1 MPYRI
6 GVPLRHAVRDGA
18 VACDEAVRNARP
30 TMIAGA
36 RAATGV
42 GMGGM
47 GLEAVCA
54 VAVSS
59 ARSGVEG
66 VKAATT
72 KATGGMKA
80 TATTKNAAAT
90 VEAAAATMETT
101 AAAMETTATT
111 METTATT
118 METAAPTTARLR
130 CVRERQPHDC
140 AREDPSE
147 HQPNLFAARSSQHIF
162 LHANYWEGR
171 QRQRL
176 PERHSRSS
184 ISSASEISAHA
195 NVNFWVTSRNTCDEQ
210 IWSAPP

>member
-59 ARSGVEG
+59 ARPGVEG
-66 VKAATT
+66 MKAATT

-80 TATTKNAAAT
+80 TATMKNAAAT

-101 AAAMETTATT
+101 A
-111 METTATT
+111 TT
-118 METAAPTTARLR
+118 METAAATAPAMARLR

-162 LHANYWEGR
+162 LHAN
-171 QRQRL
+171 
-176 PERHSRSS
+176 
-184 ISSASEISAHA
+184 
-195 NVNFWVTSRNTCDEQ
+195 
-210 IWSAPP
+210 

>member
-6 GVPLRHAVRDGA
+6 GVQLRHAVRDGA

-59 ARSGVEG
+59 ARPGVEG
-66 VKAATT
+66 MKAATT

-80 TATTKNAAAT
+80 TATMKNAAAT
-90 VEAAAATMETT
+90 VEAAAAATVE
-101 AAAMETTATT
+101 AAAAAT

-118 METAAPTTARLR
+118 METAAATAPAMARLR

-162 LHANYWEGR
+162 LHAN
-171 QRQRL
+171 
-176 PERHSRSS
+176 
-184 ISSASEISAHA
+184 
-195 NVNFWVTSRNTCDEQ
+195 
-210 IWSAPP
+210 

>member
-18 VACDEAVRNARP
+18 IACGEAVRNARP
-30 TMIAGA
+30 IMIAGA

-42 GMGGM
+42 ATGGM

-54 VAVSS
+54 VAVSP
-59 ARSGVEG
+59 ARPGVEG
-66 VKAATT
+66 MKAATT

-80 TATTKNAAAT
+80 TATMETATATMETAAAT
-90 VEAAAATMETT
+90 VETDAA
-101 AAAMETTATT
+101 T

-118 METAAPTTARLR
+118 METAATTAPATARLR

-162 LHANYWEGR
+162 LHAN
-171 QRQRL
+171 
-176 PERHSRSS
+176 
-184 ISSASEISAHA
+184 
-195 NVNFWVTSRNTCDEQ
+195 
-210 IWSAPP
+210 

>member
-6 GVPLRHAVRDGA
+6 GVQLRHAVRDGA

-59 ARSGVEG
+59 ARPGVEG
-66 VKAATT
+66 MKAATT

-80 TATTKNAAAT
+80 TATMKNAAAT
-90 VEAAAATMETT
+90 VEAAAA
-101 AAAMETTATT
+101 ATV
-111 METTATT
+111 EATATT
-118 METAAPTTARLR
+118 METAAATAPAMARLR

-162 LHANYWEGR
+162 LHAN
-171 QRQRL
+171 
-176 PERHSRSS
+176 
-184 ISSASEISAHA
+184 
-195 NVNFWVTSRNTCDEQ
+195 
-210 IWSAPP
+210 

>member
-1 MPYRI
+1 MPYHI
-6 GVPLRHAVRDGA
+6 GVQLRHAVRDGA

-59 ARSGVEG
+59 ARPGVEG
-66 VKAATT
+66 MKAATT

-80 TATTKNAAAT
+80 TATMKNAAAT
-90 VEAAAATMETT
+90 VEAAAA
-101 AAAMETTATT
+101 AT

-118 METAAPTTARLR
+118 METAAATAPAMARLG

-162 LHANYWEGR
+162 LHAN
-171 QRQRL
+171 
-176 PERHSRSS
+176 
-184 ISSASEISAHA
+184 
-195 NVNFWVTSRNTCDEQ
+195 
-210 IWSAPP
+210 

>member
-1 MPYRI
+1 MPYHI
-6 GVPLRHAVRDGA
+6 GVQLRHAVRDGA

-59 ARSGVEG
+59 ARPGVEG
-66 VKAATT
+66 MKAATT

-80 TATTKNAAAT
+80 TATMKNAAAT
-90 VEAAAATMETT
+90 VEAAAAATVE
-101 AAAMETTATT
+101 ATATT
-111 METTATT
+111 MK
-118 METAAPTTARLR
+118 TAAATAPAMARLR

-162 LHANYWEGR
+162 LHAN
-171 QRQRL
+171 
-176 PERHSRSS
+176 
-184 ISSASEISAHA
+184 
-195 NVNFWVTSRNTCDEQ
+195 
-210 IWSAPP
+210 

>member
-18 VACDEAVRNARP
+18 IACGEAVRNARP
-30 TMIAGA
+30 IMIAGA

-42 GMGGM
+42 ATGGM

-54 VAVSS
+54 VAVSP
-59 ARSGVEG
+59 AWPGVEG

-80 TATTKNAAAT
+80 TATMETAAAT
-90 VEAAAATMETT
+90 VET
-101 AAAMETTATT
+101 A
-111 METTATT
+111 ATT
-118 METAAPTTARLR
+118 METAATTAPATARLR
-130 CVRERQPHDC
+130 CVSERQPHDC

-162 LHANYWEGR
+162 LHAN
-171 QRQRL
+171 
-176 PERHSRSS
+176 
-184 ISSASEISAHA
+184 
-195 NVNFWVTSRNTCDEQ
+195 
-210 IWSAPP
+210 

>member
-18 VACDEAVRNARP
+18 IACGEAVRNARP
-30 TMIAGA
+30 IMIAGA

-42 GMGGM
+42 ATGGM

-54 VAVSS
+54 VAVSP
-59 ARSGVEG
+59 ARPGVEG
-66 VKAATT
+66 MKAATT

-80 TATTKNAAAT
+80 TATMETATATMETAAAT
-90 VEAAAATMETT
+90 VET
-101 AAAMETTATT
+101 AAAT

-118 METAAPTTARLR
+118 METAATTAPATARLR

-162 LHANYWEGR
+162 LHAN
-171 QRQRL
+171 
-176 PERHSRSS
+176 
-184 ISSASEISAHA
+184 
-195 NVNFWVTSRNTCDEQ
+195 
-210 IWSAPP
+210 

>member
-18 VACDEAVRNARP
+18 IACGEAVRNARP
-30 TMIAGA
+30 IMIAGA

-42 GMGGM
+42 ATGGM

-54 VAVSS
+54 VAVSP
-59 ARSGVEG
+59 ARPGVEG
-66 VKAATT
+66 MKAATT

-80 TATTKNAAAT
+80 TATMETATATMETAAAT
-90 VEAAAATMETT
+90 VETAAATMETT
-101 AAAMETTATT
+101 ATTAP
-111 METTATT
+111 A
-118 METAAPTTARLR
+118 TARLR

-162 LHANYWEGR
+162 LHAN
-171 QRQRL
+171 
-176 PERHSRSS
+176 
-184 ISSASEISAHA
+184 
-195 NVNFWVTSRNTCDEQ
+195 
-210 IWSAPP
+210 